1 MCSRDHPGTRVQASP
16 TEAEKFFKQGVA
28 LGEAA
33 KWDEAAV
40 SLRAAVMPDPTY
52 NAWCYL
58 GLAED
63 KNAGKYCEASLEPH
77 MRCFQ
82 RTPTD
87 IGAHINLAGVLLHV
101 RRDVDGAERL
111 LRSALELD
119 PGSPN
124 AHGHLSEL
132 LEQERGDLDG
142 AIAEM
147 EGFLRFG
154 GIPGF
159 DGEAKLVWLKE
170 KKTKA
175 DGEAKLASLKEKA
188 KTNHNEVR
196 AYLVS
201 LRDNKA
207 KAHHADVRRSCHR
220 APSPHVQGCFVS
232 FRFVLLCFVSFIRSS
247 SCPGSCRCFRRGG
260 SPICAGISRR
270 GRKSVQEGGRARR

>member
-82 RTPTD
+82 HTPTD

-159 DGEAKLVWLKE
+159 DGEAKLVSLKVM
-170 KKTKA
+170 KTKA
-175 DGEAKLASLKEKA
+175 YTK
-188 KTNHNEVR
+188 
-196 AYLVS
+196 VS
-201 LRDNKA
+201 A
-207 KAHHADVRRSCHR
+207 VT
-220 APSPHVQGCFVS
+220 P
-232 FRFVLLCFVSFIRSS
+232 
-247 SCPGSCRCFRRGG
+247 
-260 SPICAGISRR
+260 
-270 GRKSVQEGGRARR
+270 